1 MVVACQGLGVD
12 VVERDVRFEMGL
24 VWVLAVDYC
33 RDGMLYYVLVYVY
46 VCCDVDDFDAVEF
59 EIVYLIVVENCDDL
73 VVGDDFAVD
82 GDLVV
87 GGELVVDVDFAVDV
101 DLAVDCVL
109 AVDCGFVVPIV
120 FVEIGCCWLVRE
132 NRKNFEIPKEHYLV
146 AVTMRNVAVHV
157 FAVYSVPMVDFRVDS
172 TRVEFVCPTTVA
184 GVIWFVTTETVG
196 VVDYPKLA
204 AVAFDFV
211 PFVSNRVDVVVV
223 PM

>member
-1 MVVACQGLGVD
+1 VD
-12 VVERDVRFEMGL
+12 VVERDVHFEMCL
-24 VWVLAVDYC
+24 VWLLAVDYC
-33 RDGMLYYVLVYVY
+33 RDSVLYDVLVYVC

-109 AVDCGFVVPIV
+109 AVDCGFGVPIV

-132 NRKNFEIPKEHYLV
+132 NRKNFEIPKEHCLV
-146 AVTMRNVAVHV
+146 VVTMRNVAVHV
-157 FAVYSVPMVDFRVDS
+157 FAVYSVPMVDDWVDFRVDS
-172 TRVEFVCPTTVA
+172 TRAEFVCPTTVA

-196 VVDYPKLA
+196 VVDCPKAA

-223 PM
+223 PK

>member
-1 MVVACQGLGVD
+1 M
-12 VVERDVRFEMGL
+12 
-24 VWVLAVDYC
+24 
-33 RDGMLYYVLVYVY
+33 YVY
-46 VCCDVDDFDAVEF
+46 VCCHVDDFDAVEF

-87 GGELVVDVDFAVDV
+87 GGGLVVDVDFAVDV

-109 AVDCGFVVPIV
+109 AVDCGFGVSIV

-146 AVTMRNVAVHV
+146 VVTMRNV
-157 FAVYSVPMVDFRVDS
+157 AVYSVPMVDDWVDFRVDS
-172 TRVEFVCPTTVA
+172 TRAEFVCPMTVA
-184 GVIWFVTTETVG
+184 GVSWFVTTETVG
-196 VVDYPKLA
+196 VVDCPKVA
-204 AVAFDFV
+204 AVALEFV

-223 PM
+223 PK